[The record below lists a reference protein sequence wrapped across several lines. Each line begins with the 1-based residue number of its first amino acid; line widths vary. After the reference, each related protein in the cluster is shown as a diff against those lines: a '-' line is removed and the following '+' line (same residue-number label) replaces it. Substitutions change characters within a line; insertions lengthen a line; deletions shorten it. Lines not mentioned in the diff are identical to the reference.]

1 MRVKKVLRLADIVID
16 ALTMAWF
23 RKTPTPGLIH
33 HSERGSQYASH
44 AFQARANQY
53 GMVCSMTARGIA
65 GQRAHRELLQQSEEC
80 AGAWR
85 PL

>member
-1 MRVKKVLRLADIVID
+1 MSRWTTVRVKEVLRLADIVID

-33 HSERGSQYASH
+33 HSDRGSLYASH
-44 AFQARANQY
+44 AFQARLTEY

-65 GQRAHRELLQQSEEC
+65 ATTRPQRAS
-80 AGAWR
+80 AAV
-85 PL
+85 